1 MTQWHQQESKVL
13 ILLPVYNGGRY
24 LQSQLDSILAQ
35 SIQNSLIVC
44 RDDGSS
50 DDSAAI
56 LEQYAQQWP
65 HRFRIVKAQVGN
77 LGVSANVALLMQSVL
92 ENELLSS
99 TSPPYIALSDQDD
112 CWYPQKLARCLA
124 LMHSEEQKNPE
135 LPVLI
140 HSDLRVVAEDGTLI
154 ASSFAGY
161 QALKPLHTSFAS
173 QLVCNTI
180 TGCTTLFNTALL
192 RKALPIPPQAIMH
205 DWWLG
210 LVAIAFGRACYID
223 APLLDY
229 RQHGA
234 NTVGAKEYQTGGHFF
249 KRLLDVSKN
258 PIFQSTAQQAQVF
271 ASQHSAALSAKQ
283 QLILRAGKALA
294 IDNPVLQKSIYRV
307 LRSL

>member
-1 MTQWHQQESKVL
+1 VTLQEIQVL
-13 ILLPVYNGGRY
+13 ILLPVFNGGRH
-24 LQSQLDSILAQ
+24 LQSQLDSLLAQ

-65 HRFRIVKAQVGN
+65 HRFRIVKTSAGN
-77 LGVSANVALLMQSVL
+77 LGASANVSLLMRSVL

-99 TSPPYIALSDQDD
+99 TRPPYIALSDQDD
-112 CWYPQKLARCLA
+112 CWYPEKLARCLA
-124 LMHSEEQKNPE
+124 LMDSEEQKNPE
-135 LPVLI
+135 LPMLI

-154 ASSFAGY
+154 ASSFADY
-161 QALKPLHTSFAS
+161 QALKPLRNSFAS
-173 QLVCNTI
+173 QLVCNTV
-180 TGCTTLFNTALL
+180 TGCTALMNSVL
-192 RKALPIPPQAIMH
+192 LKKALPIPPQAIMH

-210 LVAIAFGRACYID
+210 LVALAFGRACYID

-229 RQHGA
+229 RQHDA
-234 NTVGAKEYQTGGHFF
+234 NTIGAREYQTGGHFF

-258 PIFQSTAQQAQVF
+258 PIFQSTAQQAQIF
-271 ASQHSAALSAKQ
+271 ASQHNDTLSSKQ
-283 QLILRAGKALA
+283 RLILGAGKALA

-307 LRSL
+307 LRNL